1 MFHSLGSMVCL
12 RLNCCTRTCFPTV
25 GRCFVAGLDVR
36 IFDDELSDYGE
47 IILKWVSIRIGEKVW
62 CRRREDVEFRLERR
76 KTVLNALGRIFGRRA
91 SEDGNDPMAFLD
103 EYAAVMNRHAR
114 VKVRNGFK
122 WGRAVLSVD
131 VGIDGLMLWSEDGR
145 YCFDEEERGQVRKR
159 GAFNSASMELTQ
171 KVMVNYTASILRHS
185 LGLPTLG
192 VPMQVDDLP
201 AGWSLNRNGHVRY
214 GVLEGPN
221 GERLDFEAEVPAY
234 CVSLAWLYD
243 VTPSELLNAYMLPDG
258 GPLLRQWL
266 GYPYLR

>member
-1 MFHSLGSMVCL
+1 MLSAFSCFFGGMGS
-12 RLNCCTRTCFPTV
+12 
-25 GRCFVAGLDVR
+25 GKKD
-36 IFDDELSDYGE
+36 
-47 IILKWVSIRIGEKVW
+47 
-62 CRRREDVEFRLERR
+62 
-76 KTVLNALGRIFGRRA
+76 
-91 SEDGNDPMAFLD
+91 DPMAFLD

-122 WGRAVLSVD
+122 WGRASLSVD
-131 VGIDGLMLWSEDGR
+131 VGIDGLMLWLDDGR

-159 GAFNSASMELTQ
+159 GAFNSASIELTQ
-171 KVMVNYTASILRHS
+171 KVMVNYTASILRRS
-185 LGLPTLG
+185 LGLQTLG

-201 AGWSLNRNGHVRY
+201 AGWSVNRNGHVRY

-234 CVSLAWLYD
+234 CVSLAWLYN
-243 VTPSELLNAYMLPDG
+243 VTPSELLNAYMIPDG